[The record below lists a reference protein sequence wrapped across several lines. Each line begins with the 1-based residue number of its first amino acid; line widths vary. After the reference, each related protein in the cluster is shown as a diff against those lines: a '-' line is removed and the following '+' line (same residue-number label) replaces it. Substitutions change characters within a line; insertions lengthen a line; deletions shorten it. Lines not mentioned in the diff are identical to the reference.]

1 MSRSK
6 LNSVYMLSLQ
16 KEISLLTH
24 IVFNE
29 RKTKFMMFQRLATIC
44 KYSKMKY
51 CRNLVFTHCLYTRQ
65 NDINVFKG
73 I

>member
-6 LNSVYMLSLQ
+6 LNSLYMLFFA
-16 KEISLLTH
+16 KTH

-44 KYSKMKY
+44 KYSKMKL